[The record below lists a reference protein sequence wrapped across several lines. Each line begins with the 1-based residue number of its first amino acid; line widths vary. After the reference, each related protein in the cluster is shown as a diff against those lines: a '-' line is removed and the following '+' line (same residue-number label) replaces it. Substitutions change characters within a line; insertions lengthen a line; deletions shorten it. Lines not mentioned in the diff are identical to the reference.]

1 MKQNQKKH
9 VLNNEKQN
17 SILSDGYKEMQDA
30 VFDPPG
36 SS

>member
-1 MKQNQKKH
+1 MKPNQKQH

-30 VFDPPG
+30 LCGPRG